1 VSRHRYT
8 DELRIGLS
16 LKFDQSLLRRIDRLA
31 VDTRRTR
38 SQVIND
44 LCEAAIAG
52 DEKNHAQARDLFT
65 PAPKLHRAPE
75 LSYVER
81 LRLAGGAA

>member
-1 VSRHRYT
+1 MI
-8 DELRIGLS
+8 DPI
-16 LKFDQSLLRRIDRLA
+16 LLRRIDRLA
-31 VDTRRTR
+31 GDTRRTR

-65 PAPKLHRAPE
+65 PAPKVHRAPE